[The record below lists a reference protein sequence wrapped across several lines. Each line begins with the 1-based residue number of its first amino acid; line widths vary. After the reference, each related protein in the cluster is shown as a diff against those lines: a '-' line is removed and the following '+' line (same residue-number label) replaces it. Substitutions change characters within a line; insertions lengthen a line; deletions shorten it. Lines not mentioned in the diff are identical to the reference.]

1 MNIGFR
7 PRLRARPS
15 LYDLIAYRSIEG
27 LLEQHSPSQIEDLP
41 PLPISTASSPVSPP
55 SDLVSVQYREPETQP
70 ATMAPKKSAKP
81 AGDVEAE
88 EQYGE
93 LQEASTQKHPAN

>member
-1 MNIGFR
+1 
-7 PRLRARPS
+7 
-15 LYDLIAYRSIEG
+15 
-27 LLEQHSPSQIEDLP
+27 
-41 PLPISTASSPVSPP
+41 
-55 SDLVSVQYREPETQP
+55 
-70 ATMAPKKSAKP
+70 MAPKKSAKP